1 MPHSGQ
7 RVLLV
12 DDNMDSSEPLS
23 LLLQSRGHQTRVAVE
38 GEAAIT
44 VAAEFEPTCVLLDL
58 GLPGIDGYE
67 VARRLRQ
74 RHGDGMTLVALTGWT
89 GQEVRTKA
97 AEAGFDYHLVKP
109 VNWEELERI
118 VTAENVRSRLR

>member
-1 MPHSGQ
+1 MPAAY

-12 DDNMDSSEPLS
+12 DDNPDSSEPLS
-23 LLLQSRGHQTRVAVE
+23 LLLQTKGFETRICLD
-38 GEAAIT
+38 GQEAL
-44 VAAEFEPTCVLLDL
+44 AAADEFRPDCVVLDL

-67 VARRLRQ
+67 VARQLRA
-74 RHGDGMTLVALTGWT
+74 RPDGADLVLVALTGWA
-89 GQEVRTKA
+89 GREVRTRA

-118 VTAENVRSRLR
+118 VMSVARSSAT

>member
-1 MPHSGQ
+1 MAQSGQ

-12 DDNMDSSEPLS
+12 DDNLDSTEPLS
-23 LLLQSRGHQTRVAVE
+23 LLLQARGHQTRVAVE

-44 VAAEFEPTCVLLDL
+44 AADEFQPTFVVLDL

-67 VARRLRQ
+67 VARRLRE
-74 RHGDGMTLVALTGWT
+74 RHGDTLTLVALTGWT
-89 GQEVRTKA
+89 GKEVRTKA
-97 AEAGFDYHLVKP
+97 AAAGFDYHLVKP

-118 VTAENVRSRLR
+118 VTAESARSRPR

>member
-1 MPHSGQ
+1 MAQSGQ

-12 DDNMDSSEPLS
+12 DDNVDSTEPLS
-23 LLLQSRGHQTRVAVE
+23 LLLQARGHQTRVAIE

-44 VAAEFEPTCVLLDL
+44 VADEFQPTFVLLDL

-67 VARRLRQ
+67 VARRLRA
-74 RHGDGMTLVALTGWT
+74 RHGDTLTLVALTGWT
-89 GQEVRTKA
+89 GKEVRTKA
-97 AEAGFDYHLVKP
+97 AAAGFDYHLVKP

-118 VTAENVRSRLR
+118 VTAENDRSRLR